1 MERPTLAAPISTSRH
16 RSCYQPMIIW
26 YYHIIYLIDFHAS
39 AQHLWH
45 YRKICH
51 IFNFLLCPKWI
62 YLKAVC
68 HKFHIYIIGG
78 LEAGNQ
84 FIAVWISMFAH
95 VGFSGLSWALSQSLA
110 GKSDQFLQFSL
121 WLKCVLLPV
130 FSSVSIN
137 PTSRWRPCNQSHP
150 KISPAWEFS
159 PYYTLLKDLHFW
171 IKIRDLLE
179 GPIGGEPLRCDG
191 LGAGVCAR
199 PAEHHLRA
207 VRLGFWQCRDFWG
220 ADGPPVE
227 DQSGHHWH
235 LARSALEH
243 WRQRWGD
250 PSWNHPSLRYN
261 CKIDSLGHLTKS
273 LDFVSCVWKKN
284 CWQERYRQDGVQG
297 PEFGWNYPD
306 GLFVGKVCTIIIV
319 KTSSR

>member
-1 MERPTLAAPISTSRH
+1 
-16 RSCYQPMIIW
+16 
-26 YYHIIYLIDFHAS
+26 
-39 AQHLWH
+39 
-45 YRKICH
+45 
-51 IFNFLLCPKWI
+51 
-62 YLKAVC
+62 
-68 HKFHIYIIGG
+68 
-78 LEAGNQ
+78 
-84 FIAVWISMFAH
+84 MFAH

-159 PYYTLLKDLHFW
+159 PYYTLLKDLHFC

-207 VRLGFWQCRDFWG
+207 VRLGFWQRGDFWG
-220 ADGPPVE
+220 AAGAPVE
-227 DQSGHHWH
+227 DQPGHHRH

-243 WRQRWGD
+243 WRQRWGE
-250 PSWNHPSLRYN
+250 PSWNQPSLWHN
-261 CKIDSLGHLTKS
+261 STKIILPSHMHIYALWILCEIPGK
-273 LDFVSCVWKKN
+273 DFDRS
-284 CWQERYRQDGVQG
+284 GT
-297 PEFGWNYPD
+297 
-306 GLFVGKVCTIIIV
+306 GKMGSRDQNSAGITPMA
-319 KTSSR
+319 SSWARSPLS